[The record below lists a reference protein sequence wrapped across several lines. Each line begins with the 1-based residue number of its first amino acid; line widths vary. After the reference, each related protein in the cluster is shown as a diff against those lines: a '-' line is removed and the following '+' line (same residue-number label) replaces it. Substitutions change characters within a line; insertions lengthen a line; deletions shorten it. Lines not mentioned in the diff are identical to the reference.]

1 MNNTRTLTI
10 AAILMAATLVV
21 GGTLAATTATTAFAY
36 QQKKGGGQEN
46 SKNGN
51 TVTVQACKQKGS
63 DSGFDNALEQECGNT
78 ICTHPGNNASCV
90 SEGAAA
96 GGGGGGNDGNIVC
109 PAGLI
114 RANILLHLVPERIL
128 GAQVCVFPG
137 GTILV
142 PGQTCTV
149 EGTVGVA
156 IGDAN
161 FCSRLGPI

>member
-1 MNNTRTLTI
+1 MNNTTISAI
-10 AAILMAATLVV
+10 AAVLMAATLVL
-21 GGTLAATTATTAFAY
+21 GGTLAATSAQSAFAY
-36 QQKKGGGQEN
+36 QNKRGHDD
-46 SKNGN
+46 SKDGN
-51 TVTVQACKQKGS
+51 TVTIQATKQKGS
-63 DSGFDNALEQECGNT
+63 VSGFDNTAEQEAQNV
-78 ICTHPGNNASCV
+78 ICTHPGENATCT

-96 GGGGGGNDGNIVC
+96 GGGGGGGGNDDNIVC
-109 PAGLI
+109 PDGLI

-137 GTILV
+137 GTVLV

>member
-10 AAILMAATLVV
+10 AAIFIAATLVV
-21 GGTLAATTATTAFAY
+21 GGTLAATTAFAY
-36 QQKKGGGQEN
+36 QKKRGHDD
-46 SKNGN
+46 SKDGN

-63 DSGFDNALEQECGNT
+63 VSGFDNTAEQEAQNV
-78 ICTHPGNNASCV
+78 ICTHPGENATCT

-96 GGGGGGNDGNIVC
+96 GGGGGGGGGNDGNIVC
-109 PAGLI
+109 PDGLV

-161 FCSRLGPI
+161 FCSRLGPL

>member
-36 QQKKGGGQEN
+36 QKKRGHDD
-46 SKNGN
+46 SKDGN

-96 GGGGGGNDGNIVC
+96 SGGGNDGNIVC

-114 RANILLHLVPERIL
+114 RANLLVHLVPERIV
-128 GAQVCVFPG
+128 GAQVCIFPDF
-137 GTILV
+137 TTLI

-161 FCSRLGPI
+161 ACARLGPL